1 MTVTPEEICKLPPE
15 IWKRLAAGEDAV
27 HIRTGDSDCLFRIS
41 AIGPAGG
48 TVADLFRVLA
58 DGGISDDEEME
69 EFARNVE
76 EGRKLMNQPLVS
88 PWDT

>member
-1 MTVTPEEICKLPPE
+1 MTVTPEDISKLSPE

-27 HIRTGDSDCLFRIS
+27 YIRTGDSDCLFRIS

-48 TVADLFRVLA
+48 TVADLFHALA
-58 DGGISDDEEME
+58 DGGISDDEEMK

-76 EGRKLMNQPLVS
+76 EGRQLMNQPLVS